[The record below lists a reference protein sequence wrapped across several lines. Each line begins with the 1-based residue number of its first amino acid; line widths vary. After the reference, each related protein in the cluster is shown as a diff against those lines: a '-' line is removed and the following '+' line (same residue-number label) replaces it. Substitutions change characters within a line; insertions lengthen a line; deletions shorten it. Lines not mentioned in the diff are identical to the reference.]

1 MGAGIGGGIGAPQR
15 ILLPLCRFRHH
26 YRIDGTQEKKCN
38 SRLRSEATLQD
49 EKLQNNPEV
58 DSPTRC
64 RSPRWLRG
72 VMLVALISLFSS
84 SHASAFSIFTNTV
97 GSTVQET
104 LASAARWSSLS
115 GLDDGIQV
123 GIQSDFAVA
132 LNLAPGQPSLVENR
146 VRDAFEAWENSALHF
161 DLTNSTDVAEGTSAG
176 FEIDLFAVR
185 NSHAVFASNDF
196 FGFADVDSNAF
207 SNSRPLTNG
216 QITPGYS
223 ITGVDIYLNIDN
235 FAFLA
240 PLGQATQLD
249 VMTRVL
255 IHEIGHG
262 IGLGHPNGDN
272 PFGAQP
278 NYDTDTD
285 PLNEMPIDP
294 GDPFAML
301 AASNFRDPQAIMSN
315 TPCGIPATAFCA
327 ASAFTSLQYD
337 DIGGRDTLY
346 PVIPEPSTAVL
357 VSFGL
362 IVLGLRRR

>member
-1 MGAGIGGGIGAPQR
+1 MQA
-15 ILLPLCRFRHH
+15 
-26 YRIDGTQEKKCN
+26 
-38 SRLRSEATLQD
+38 
-49 EKLQNNPEV
+49 
-58 DSPTRC
+58 
-64 RSPRWLRG
+64 
-72 VMLVALISLFSS
+72 ALILFVST
-84 SHASAFSIFTNTV
+84 SHASAFSIFTNVV

-104 LASAARWSSLS
+104 LASAPRWSSLS

-123 GIQSDFAVA
+123 GVQSDFAAA
-132 LNLAPGQPSLVENR
+132 LNLAPGQPSLIEER
-146 VRDAFEAWENSALHF
+146 VRDAFGAWENSALQF
-161 DLTNSTDVAEGTSAG
+161 DLANSTDVAEGTSAG

-185 NSHAVFASNDF
+185 SSHAVFANTGF
-196 FGFADVDSNAF
+196 FGFAAVDSNSF

-249 VMTRVL
+249 VLTRVL

-262 IGLGHPNGDN
+262 IGLDHPNSDD
-272 PFGAQP
+272 PFGARP
-278 NYDTDTD
+278 NYDIDTD
-285 PLNEMPIDP
+285 PLNEMSIDP

-301 AASNFRDPQAIMSN
+301 AASNFRDHQAIMSN
-315 TPCGIPATAFCA
+315 GPCGIPATAFCA
-327 ASAFTSLQYD
+327 AAAFTSLQYD

-357 VSFGL
+357 VGLGL
-362 IVLGLRRR
+362 IVLGRRSRPRRDSPAPEDLT